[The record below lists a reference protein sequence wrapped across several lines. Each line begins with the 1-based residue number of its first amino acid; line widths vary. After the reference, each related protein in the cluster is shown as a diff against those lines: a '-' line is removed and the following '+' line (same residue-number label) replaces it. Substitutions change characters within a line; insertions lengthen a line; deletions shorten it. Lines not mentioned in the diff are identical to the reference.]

1 MVLMTILMILT
12 IITSILVVNL
22 TTKILVTH
30 ITTPTPTPNAQSPN
44 SNTPFKYR
52 GGGEF
57 ALLKRKYSIPPVV
70 SRRNRNILVD

>member
-1 MVLMTILMILT
+1 MIL
-12 IITSILVVNL
+12 IVITSIFVVNL

-30 ITTPTPTPNAQSPN
+30 ITTPTPTLNAQSPN
-44 SNTPFKYR
+44 SNGSFKYR

-70 SRRNRNILVD
+70 SRRNRNILID